1 MDTHTMSQDNVVAL
15 KKEEPFI
22 DDPITQILRQGARKL
37 LAQALEMEVE
47 SFLNQYKELRDQ
59 SGF

>member
-1 MDTHTMSQDNVVAL
+1 MSQDNVVAL